1 MATARRGWWKAACS
15 LQREPLNND
24 ELALLTRLSCELT
37 DRWARDGL
45 SPEQGC
51 RATFTAGD
59 LCSLAGCQSLVRAR
73 SILRALAAHVGLTFD
88 VQGTRTLVEWQK
100 FKQFQGW
107 TTREPGGAGSKDA
120 PSAHAH
126 AHAHAEEEQ
135 EQEKESEPAS
145 PGSTPP
151 PKRQAHAVPE
161 VPSEA
166 SAFAQDFRDALL
178 KIHAGFKPPS
188 ANAFERWR
196 QEARLLLAADKR
208 PPDEARDLA
217 SWLFADPCDEAVFWR
232 ANVLSVQKFR
242 QKYDQL
248 RAQKQR
254 AEERKCG
261 AAHRGSTLLALAY
274 T

>member
-135 EQEKESEPAS
+135 EGEREREPAA
-145 PGSTPP
+145 PAPTAEPVGLVVAGAPPKRKPRPRARLPVTPP
-151 PKRQAHAVPE
+151 PEVLAPADRERLIAWCERIYPDLGPELATISASTLDYWRGDGRMKADWLAV
-161 VPSEA
+161 V
-166 SAFAQDFRDALL
+166 RDRVRWTA
-178 KIHAGFKPPS
+178 
-188 ANAFERWR
+188 ERR
-196 QEARLLLAADKR
+196 GLRPR
-208 PPDEARDLA
+208 PPPAVADPVDLSDPA
-217 SWLFADPCDEAVFWR
+217 LGGQPLFADEVA
-232 ANVLSVQKFR
+232 S
-242 QKYDQL
+242 
-248 RAQKQR
+248 
-254 AEERKCG
+254 G
-261 AAHRGSTLLALAY
+261 
-274 T
+274 